1 VTDIDEAGPED
12 DLPDITEPPLTA
24 TEEAIRR
31 VVELVENA
39 RPVPLSTSAMINR
52 DEILALLDEALE
64 AFPREMRESRWLLK
78 ERADF
83 LAKARSEAEDL
94 IVRARARVEQM
105 VQRSEVVREAD
116 RRARQLLDAAEAES
130 RRLLLETDDF
140 CDRKLGSFEIL
151 LVRTAKLVQQGRE
164 KLQIA
169 SEQLHADDAEE
180 AAAEAADDGAF
191 FDQDRS

>member
-1 VTDIDEAGPED
+1 MTDVDDPGPED
-12 DLPDITEPPLTA
+12 DLTDITEPPLTA

-31 VVELVENA
+31 VVELVETA

-52 DEILALLDEALE
+52 EEILALLDEALE
-64 AFPREMRESRWLLK
+64 NFPREMRESRWLLK
-78 ERADF
+78 ERTDF

-116 RRARQLLDAAEAES
+116 RRARQILDAADAES

-151 LVRTAKLVQQGRE
+151 LERTAKLVQQGRE

-169 SEQLHADDAEE
+169 SEELHGDD
-180 AAAEAADDGAF
+180 AAEAAEAVDEGAF